1 MKLNVGDKLKLDIR
15 KQGINGEGIGYY
27 QKVAVFVPGAILKEI
42 VNVEVVNSFDN
53 YAIAKILDIERISNR
68 RTTPPCKY
76 YEDCGGCHL
85 QHIDYKEQLKIKQS
99 IIKQSLRRY
108 TNVDINKININ
119 KTIGMDN
126 PFYYRNKSQMPFRNT
141 NFGLALGFF
150 KPNSNH
156 FVFVDEC
163 MVHSEE
169 INKINRH
176 VLKLMR
182 KYHQK
187 AFDLRNKEGILYYL
201 VVRYLEKTESAS
213 VLFIVKKP
221 DKILDTIAKELISDV
236 KTIKSVSFSIHNP
249 KSNLVISD
257 KIHILA
263 GEDKIDEKYEKYNF
277 KISPDAFHQMNTLQ
291 MDKMYKLIID
301 LANIEK
307 QMTIFDLYSGIGITS
322 ILLAEQAK
330 RVYAIDYSES
340 SIENAWINAKINGV
354 KNIQFI
360 QDHVEGAL
368 PKLISRNIKPDI
380 LVLDPPRSG
389 MSDAVI
395 DTVRQVL
402 PKQIIYVSCNPS
414 TLAKNISDLTDKYR
428 VVSINPID
436 MFPQTASV
444 ESVTLLEFK

>member
-42 VNVEVVNSFDN
+42 VNVEVVSSFDN
-53 YAIAKILDIERISNR
+53 YAIANIIDIERVSNR
-68 RTTPPCKY
+68 RITPPCKY
-76 YEDCGGCHL
+76 YDDCGGCHM

-108 TNVDINKININ
+108 TNIDINKVVIN
-119 KTIGMDN
+119 KTIGMDK

-141 NFGLALGFF
+141 NFGLALGFY

-163 MVHSEE
+163 IVHSEE

-187 AFDLRNKEGILYYL
+187 AFDMRNKEGILYYL

-221 DKILDTIAKELISDV
+221 DKILDTIAKELINDI
-236 KTIKSVSFSIHNP
+236 KTVKSVSFSINNP

-257 KIHILA
+257 KVHLLV
-263 GEDKIDEKYEKYNF
+263 GEEKIKETYDKYHF
-277 KISPDAFHQMNTLQ
+277 QISPDAFHQMNTEQ
-291 MDKMYKLIID
+291 MGKMYKLIID

-307 QMTIFDLYSGIGITS
+307 NMTIFDLYSGIGITS
-322 ILLAEQAK
+322 ILLAEQARK
-330 RVYAIDYSES
+330 VYGIDYSES
-340 SIENAWINAKINGV
+340 SIENALVNAKINGV
-354 KNIQFI
+354 KNVEFI

-368 PKLISRNIKPDI
+368 PKLLSKKIKPDI
-380 LVLDPPRSG
+380 LVLDPPRTG

-395 DTVRQVL
+395 ETVRQVL

-428 VVSINPID
+428 VISINPID

-444 ESVTLLEFK
+444 ESVTLLELK